1 MKIAGDS
8 LLSLSERFM
17 YLILKIK
24 TLLFWEENIG
34 TALHYTKL
42 TILGIKKD
50 DEANDAGT
58 CGYVAKNHAFHDRY
72 RPINSMVFV
81 IIYFPRSSVGN
92 LTCPRKGDLLEDVYI
107 YI

>member
-8 LLSLSERFM
+8 LLSLSERFK

-24 TLLFWEENIG
+24 TLLFWGEDIG

-42 TILGIKKD
+42 TILGIKKKTMKQTTRGH
-50 DEANDAGT
+50 A
-58 CGYVAKNHAFHDRY
+58 AKNHAFHDRY

-81 IIYFPRSSVGN
+81 IM
-92 LTCPRKGDLLEDVYI
+92 LLP
-107 YI
+107 